1 MERQGE
7 TGTEMNGDQE
17 ADTGQG
23 MREKE
28 TEMDTDREGDFC
40 VSIFPLLHL
49 SKVLTAY
56 LTHLFL
62 FFWPQI
68 LPRTP
73 CLPNLLLFYG
83 FFMSSHD

>member
-28 TEMDTDREGDFC
+28 TEMDTDREGEKHHC
-40 VSIFPLLHL
+40 VVASCVPPTGDL
-49 SKVLTAY
+49 ACN
-56 LTHLFL
+56 
-62 FFWPQI
+62 P
-68 LPRTP
+68 
-73 CLPNLLLFYG
+73 G
-83 FFMSSHD
+83 M